1 MRLSIRCS
9 EVFGAVYFISGGAGR
24 RPNCGINDAAFERVC
39 EIECGDGE
47 GTLALHDDGL
57 IREFFAGGNIDGGD
71 VITNE

>member
-1 MRLSIRCS
+1 MPA
-9 EVFGAVYFISGGAGR
+9 ER
-24 RPNCGINDAAFERVC
+24 RPEVTIVSRGICDDVITPIVKRATMRVC